1 MSVRRPSKSFIFH
14 SVSAVLQAGLNP
26 VAVLVSMDGSVRI
39 DLAQAAANSQPKK
52 ETKSDE
58 NDTQISWEDVA

>member
-1 MSVRRPSKSFIFH
+1 MSVCRPSKSFICR

-39 DLAQAAANSQPKK
+39 DLTQTAANSQPKK

>member
-1 MSVRRPSKSFIFH
+1 MSIRRPSKSFICH

-26 VAVLVSMDGSVRI
+26 VAVLVSTDGSVRI
-39 DLAQAAANSQPKK
+39 ELTQAAANSQPNM
-52 ETKSDE
+52 EISSDE

>member
-1 MSVRRPSKSFIFH
+1 MSVCRPSKSFICR

-39 DLAQAAANSQPKK
+39 DLTQAPANSQPKK

>member
-1 MSVRRPSKSFIFH
+1 MSVCRPSKSFICR

-39 DLAQAAANSQPKK
+39 DLTQAAANSQPKK